1 LKALLLI
8 DAPTIYDLDGC
19 RNRCRWLLRHAVAHG
34 KRMIARESNG
44 LRRRVLRLEAFDQFG
59 KIGSAGRSCTH
70 DQIDIDV
77 T

>member
-1 LKALLLI
+1 LSRTRS
-8 DAPTIYDLDGC
+8 DANSRSNWAKDNSTLSVSRPIEVVVLNCGDRD
-19 RNRCRWLLRHAVAHG
+19 
-34 KRMIARESNG
+34 KRD
-44 LRRRVLRLEAFDQFG
+44 VLRLEAFDQFG